1 METEDIINGLKHIA
15 DDHECCEPILNEAIR
30 LLTLSKPDHNWF
42 QLRTHRFLINEVTGI
57 WRFEG
62 IPEFTIRV
70 TFQDGSALTVAYESK
85 GGRDIEW
92 RILVKSTPQLTDGS

>member
-1 METEDIINGLKHIA
+1 METKDIINGLKHIA
-15 DDHECCEPILNEAIR
+15 D
-30 LLTLSKPDHNWF
+30 DHNWF

-70 TFQDGSALTVAYESK
+70 TFKDGSVLMVAYESK
-85 GGRDIEW
+85 GRRDTAW
-92 RILVKSTPQLTDGS
+92 RILVKSTPQLTTK